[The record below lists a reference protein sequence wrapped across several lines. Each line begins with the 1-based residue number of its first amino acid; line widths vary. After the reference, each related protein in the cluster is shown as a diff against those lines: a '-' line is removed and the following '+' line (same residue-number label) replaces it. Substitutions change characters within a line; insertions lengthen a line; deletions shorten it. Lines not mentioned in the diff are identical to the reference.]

1 MRYSSVSQRFE
12 NYFNLIIIVSFV
24 SDIGG
29 KKIPS
34 NRLTEIMLKKK
45 YAAIFTNIYG
55 HKFYRLS
62 KIKQNGFSQN
72 MVVFFI
78 FNNN

>member
-34 NRLTEIMLKKK
+34 NRLTEIL
-45 YAAIFTNIYG
+45 
-55 HKFYRLS
+55 
-62 KIKQNGFSQN
+62 
-72 MVVFFI
+72 
-78 FNNN
+78 